1 MMDQTQQQHAPVRG
15 ALHEQL
21 QALAQANSS
30 GSGVSRALTPL
41 KRSRADVQQRISDD
55 LARNSCE
62 MPVDEVVDNMRS
74 QKRFLSEVGPRGRQ
88 RCMCTCWINSIVWT
102 KIRVIPSTP
111 GSMTTACL
119 PCSRWRQTS
128 AG

>member
-1 MMDQTQQQHAPVRG
+1 MLDLTHPQQAPVRG

-21 QALAQANSS
+21 QALAQADSS
-30 GSGVSRALTPL
+30 GGGMPRALTPL

-74 QKRFLSEVGPRGRQ
+74 QKRFLSEVRGRDKSPKTLSP
-88 RCMCTCWINSIVWT
+88 RYSVVTDMLRGDPRAS
-102 KIRVIPSTP
+102 
-111 GSMTTACL
+111 
-119 PCSRWRQTS
+119 
-128 AG
+128 